1 MGHSR
6 PIHTNVM
13 VAAEAQELFPHEL
26 GAIVYDNGVADPKA
40 MDDVR
45 EE

>member
-1 MGHSR
+1 
-6 PIHTNVM
+6 M